1 MRAAFF
7 FLCSL
12 LFVPVSY
19 AHTDGLSFE
28 RQAGDVLIDI
38 GFGKDMPTVGS
49 MPTYSFDL
57 FNIADPNAYALE
69 PFSKVHVRIFR
80 DRQELLRRT
89 LDNNG
94 VNVPFLSFQYKEA
107 GDYSMAVKYERT
119 GKDEVD
125 ASFGYRVMP
134 APASPVNVPSG
145 TTIMIIGVF
154 AAVIMLFLYALVIAV
169 RR

>member
-12 LFVPVSY
+12 LCIPVSY

-49 MPTYSFDL
+49 APTYSFDL
-57 FNIADPNAYALE
+57 FNIADPKAYAFE

-80 DRQELLRRT
+80 DRQELLSRT

-107 GDYSMAVKYERT
+107 GDYSMAVKYERA

-125 ASFGYRVMP
+125 ASFGYRVMQSSTP
-134 APASPVNVPSG
+134 SVNVSSDM
-145 TTIMIIGVF
+145 TIMILGVI
-154 AAVIMLFLYALVIAV
+154 AALILFLSYRLVVAV